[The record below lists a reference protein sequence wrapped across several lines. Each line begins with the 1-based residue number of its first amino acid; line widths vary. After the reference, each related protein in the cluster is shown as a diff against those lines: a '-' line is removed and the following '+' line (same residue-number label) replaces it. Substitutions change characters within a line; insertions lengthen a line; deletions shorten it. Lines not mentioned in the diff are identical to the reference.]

1 MCHAVLA
8 VVSNCCPPLKGRFL
22 TRYSPV
28 RHCPLLQLDES
39 SFRRF
44 SFDLHVLSTPPAFV
58 LSQDQTLYKSY
69 LNGHSRLNLYRAI
82 CHSFK
87 NFLYLVPRVID
98 LTPLP
103 QVLVALFSAPV
114 WCFSFRSLFNLQGTR
129 PVRNICYYTALCQ
142 LCQALISTFFKFFQR
157 SQPPCAAAASRR
169 LCYFTTPPPLLS
181 TPIFTFF
188 NPCLQKFL

>member
-129 PVRNICYYTALCQ
+129 PACGTVLLYCPQKPLSILFLN
-142 LCQALISTFFKFFQR
+142 FFTVFSFCTR
-157 SQPPCAAAASRR
+157 
-169 LCYFTTPPPLLS
+169 
-181 TPIFTFF
+181 
-188 NPCLQKFL
+188 

>member
-39 SFRRF
+39 SFHRF

-58 LSQDQTLYKSY
+58 LSQDQTLYKLY

-87 NFLYLVPRVID
+87 NFLYLPSRVID
-98 LTPLP
+98 LTPFW
-103 QVLVALFSAPV
+103 QVSQLHILQCAPV

-129 PVRNICYYTALCQ
+129 PITAEQLIWYYL
-142 LCQALISTFFKFFQR
+142 R
-157 SQPPCAAAASRR
+157 PD
-169 LCYFTTPPPLLS
+169 LS
-181 TPIFTFF
+181 TLFLNFFEFFVYGNVMTF
-188 NPCLQKFL
+188 NASHAIL

>member
-1 MCHAVLA
+1 MCYAVLG

-87 NFLYLVPRVID
+87 NFLYLPSRVID
-98 LTPLP
+98 LTPFR
-103 QVLVALFSAPV
+103 QVSQLHILQCAPV

-129 PVRNICYYTALCQ
+129 PITAEQSLFYHMPT
-142 LCQALISTFFKFFQR
+142 I
-157 SQPPCAAAASRR
+157 
-169 LCYFTTPPPLLS
+169 LS
-181 TPIFTFF
+181 TTNFTFCDF
-188 NPCLQKFL
+188 FVFRMVGIMCCRSSTAMIDYHTKCPLSTLFGSFFHLS

>member
-1 MCHAVLA
+1 MRSPMCHAVLA

-58 LSQDQTLYKSY
+58 LSQDQTLYKLY
-69 LNGHSRLNLYRAI
+69 LNGLRRSKSFHRAI

-87 NFLYLVPRVID
+87 NFLSLASPVID
-98 LTPLP
+98 LTRSEAKLS
-103 QVLVALFSAPV
+103 VCTSSCAPV

-129 PVRNICYYTALCQ
+129 SMCNIIYVTTGFSF
-142 LCQALISTFFKFFQR
+142 CQASFSHFSEEVLPHI
-157 SQPPCAAAASRR
+157 
-169 LCYFTTPPPLLS
+169 
-181 TPIFTFF
+181 
-188 NPCLQKFL
+188 

>member
-58 LSQDQTLYKSY
+58 LSQDQTLYK
-69 LNGHSRLNLYRAI
+69 LYQHGISAELI
-82 CHSFK
+82 FTELFVIAS
-87 NFLYLVPRVID
+87 NFLYLALPVID
-98 LTPLP
+98 LTRLH
-103 QVLVALFSAPV
+103 QVFSVAHFCAPV

-129 PVRNICYYTALCQ
+129 PTTAEQSLSYHMSAILSTTFLPFSDIFRRPDFTHVRRPVGQ
-142 LCQALISTFFKFFQR
+142 LC
-157 SQPPCAAAASRR
+157 
-169 LCYFTTPPPLLS
+169 
-181 TPIFTFF
+181 
-188 NPCLQKFL
+188 

>member
-28 RHCPLLQLDES
+28 RHCPLLHLDES
-39 SFRRF
+39 SFHRF

-58 LSQDQTLYKSY
+58 LSQDQTLYKLY

-87 NFLYLVPRVID
+87 NFLYLPSRVID
-98 LTPLP
+98 LTPFR
-103 QVLVALFSAPV
+103 QVSQLHILQCAPV

-129 PVRNICYYTALCQ
+129 PTRNSHYLSRYLASCQ
-142 LCQALISTFFKFFQR
+142 LLILLIFDNFRWPLAGS
-157 SQPPCAAAASRR
+157 
-169 LCYFTTPPPLLS
+169 LLLS
-181 TPIFTFF
+181 SRTAWLEYHSLPTIATP
-188 NPCLQKFL
+188 FLPFPLP

>member
-69 LNGHSRLNLYRAI
+69 QHGVSTELIFTELFVIAS
-82 CHSFK
+82 
-87 NFLYLVPRVID
+87 NFLSLPLPVID
-98 LTPLP
+98 LTRSR
-103 QVLVALFSAPV
+103 QASVAHLCAPV

-129 PVRNICYYTALCQ
+129 SMRNICYYTALCQ

-157 SQPPCAAAASRR
+157 LPAASRSRR
-169 LCYFTTPPPLLS
+169 LSTTLLLYHTSPLLS
-181 TPIFTFF
+181 ILIFTFF
-188 NPCLQKFL
+188 NPCLHLH

>member
-39 SFRRF
+39 SFHRF

-69 LNGHSRLNLYRAI
+69 LNDRSRLNLYRAI
-82 CHSFK
+82 CHSLK
-87 NFLYLVPRVID
+87 
-98 LTPLP
+98 
-103 QVLVALFSAPV
+103 LFILSFTGNWLNPAPPSFQLHILQCAPV

-129 PVRNICYYTALCQ
+129 SMRNICYYTALCQ

-157 SQPPCAAAASRR
+157 LPAASRSRR
-169 LCYFTTPPPLLS
+169 LSTTLLLYHTSPLLS
-181 TPIFTFF
+181 ILIFTFF
-188 NPCLQKFL
+188 NPCLHLH

>member
-1 MCHAVLA
+1 MPRHQANVPRAYPIPANLSTQGHATSMCHAVLA

-39 SFRRF
+39 SFHRF

-87 NFLYLVPRVID
+87 NFLYLPSRVID
-98 LTPLP
+98 LTPFR
-103 QVLVALFSAPV
+103 QVSQLHILQCAPV

-129 PVRNICYYTALCQ
+129 PITAEQ
-142 LCQALISTFFKFFQR
+142 S
-157 SQPPCAAAASRR
+157 
-169 LCYFTTPPPLLS
+169 LS
-181 TPIFTFF
+181 
-188 NPCLQKFL
+188 

>member
-28 RHCPLLQLDES
+28 RHCPLLHLDES
-39 SFRRF
+39 SIRRF

-69 LNGHSRLNLYRAI
+69 LNDHSRLNLYRAI

-87 NFLYLVPRVID
+87 NFLYLALPVID
-98 LTPLP
+98 LTRLR
-103 QVLVALFSAPV
+103 QVSQLHIFQCAPV

-129 PVRNICYYTALCQ
+129 PITAEQ
-142 LCQALISTFFKFFQR
+142 S
-157 SQPPCAAAASRR
+157 
-169 LCYFTTPPPLLS
+169 LS
-181 TPIFTFF
+181 
-188 NPCLQKFL
+188 

>member
-28 RHCPLLQLDES
+28 RHCPLYPLSEN
-39 SFRRF
+39 SFNRF

-58 LSQDQTLYKSY
+58 LSQDQTLYKLY

-87 NFLYLVPRVID
+87 NFLYLPSRVID
-98 LTPLP
+98 LTPFR
-103 QVLVALFSAPV
+103 QVSQLHILQCAPV

-129 PVRNICYYTALCQ
+129 PMRNRYYLIICQPSCQ
-142 LCQALISTFFKFFQR
+142 LLILLFFDIFHR
-157 SQPPCAAAASRR
+157 LASAEHRCPR
-169 LCYFTTPPPLLS
+169 GQLG
-181 TPIFTFF
+181 
-188 NPCLQKFL
+188 

>member
-58 LSQDQTLYKSY
+58 LSQDQTLYKLY

-87 NFLYLVPRVID
+87 NFLYLPSRVID
-98 LTPLP
+98 LTPFR
-103 QVLVALFSAPV
+103 QVSQLHILQCAPV

-129 PVRNICYYTALCQ
+129 PTRNRYYLIICQPSCQ
-142 LCQALISTFFKFFQR
+142 LLILLFFDNFHRLALAEHRCPRGQ
-157 SQPPCAAAASRR
+157 
-169 LCYFTTPPPLLS
+169 LG
-181 TPIFTFF
+181 
-188 NPCLQKFL
+188 

>member
-28 RHCPLLQLDES
+28 RHCPLLHLDES
-39 SFRRF
+39 SIHRF

-58 LSQDQTLYKSY
+58 LSQDQTLYKLY
-69 LNGHSRLNLYRAI
+69 LNDRSRLNLYRAI

-87 NFLYLVPRVID
+87 NFLYLPSRVID
-98 LTPLP
+98 LTPFR
-103 QVLVALFSAPV
+103 QVSQLHILQCAPV

-129 PVRNICYYTALCQ
+129 PITAEQ
-142 LCQALISTFFKFFQR
+142 S
-157 SQPPCAAAASRR
+157 
-169 LCYFTTPPPLLS
+169 LS
-181 TPIFTFF
+181 
-188 NPCLQKFL
+188 